1 MLDWKLTDIILHLRS
16 TYWKGWRTQLVVRL
30 SLGCHEQYL
39 QTRLGIAKVDGQQLS
54 QFISDAQQ
62 AVWASRE
69 VREQLQKNQVSV
81 VPANFY
87 SNIPTLDE
95 IADSFEYSNIGE
107 PPYLDVG
114 IFDSL
119 SLREELISIAEYS
132 ADFDPPKDGDSEN
145 PTAFFWGND
154 QFPFI
159 DGMVY
164 HAVLRKLKPRNVVEI
179 GSGFSSLVAIEAL
192 RLNGSGKLTCIE
204 PFPRRFLQNR
214 AESGQLELIRQK
226 AQSFADLNDLLQDG
240 DVLFIDSTHTVK
252 IGSDCLHLYLRLLP
266 KIKRRIWVHVH
277 DIFLPF
283 GMPADWA
290 QDLHIYWT
298 EQYLLLAFLLDN
310 PKAKLKFGAKYHEHI
325 DRQLLEQ
332 TFMRGRATSN
342 GGSLWFEYDGT
353 K

>member
-1 MLDWKLTDIILHLRS
+1 M
-16 TYWKGWRTQLVVRL
+16 
-30 SLGCHEQYL
+30 
-39 QTRLGIAKVDGQQLS
+39 DGQKLS

-62 AVWASRE
+62 AIWAPRG
-69 VREQLQKNQVSV
+69 VREQLQQNQVAV

-87 SNIPTLDE
+87 SNIPTLQD
-95 IADSFEYSNIGE
+95 IDTSFEYGDE
-107 PPYLDVG
+107 RVPPYLNSG
-114 IFDSL
+114 IFDSVG
-119 SLREELISIAEYS
+119 LRDALQGLAEHS
-132 ADFDPPKDGDSEN
+132 VDFDPPKDGDADN
-145 PTAFFWGND
+145 PAAFFWGND
-154 QFPFI
+154 QFPYV
-159 DGMVY
+159 DGMAY
-164 HAVLRKLKPRNVVEI
+164 HAVLRKLKPQNVIEI

-192 RLNGSGKLTCIE
+192 GKNGSGKLTCIE
-204 PFPRRFLQNR
+204 PFPRKFLADR
-214 AESGQLELIRQK
+214 AASGQFTLIQEK
-226 AQSFADLNDLLQDG
+226 IQAFDDLNDLLQDG

-290 QDLHIYWT
+290 RDLHIYWT

-310 PKAKLKFGAKYHEHI
+310 PKARVKFGAKYHEHV

-332 TFMRGRATSN
+332 TFMHGRSFAN

>member
-1 MLDWKLTDIILHLRS
+1 M
-16 TYWKGWRTQLVVRL
+16 
-30 SLGCHEQYL
+30 
-39 QTRLGIAKVDGQQLS
+39 
-54 QFISDAQQ
+54 
-62 AVWASRE
+62 WAPHE
-69 VREQLQKNQVSV
+69 VRAQLQKNQVAV

-87 SNIPTLDE
+87 SNIPTFEE
-95 IADSFEYSNIGE
+95 ISESFEYTDRAA
-107 PPYLDVG
+107 PPYLNSG
-114 IFDSL
+114 IFDAAAM
-119 SLREELISIAEYS
+119 REELVSLAAYS
-132 ADFDPPKDGDSEN
+132 ADFNPAKDGDAEN
-145 PTAFFWGND
+145 PSAFFWGND

-159 DGMVY
+159 DGMAY
-164 HAVLRKLKPRNVVEI
+164 HAILRKLQPRNVVEI

-192 RLNGSGKLTCIE
+192 RLNGAGALTCIE
-204 PFPRRFLQNR
+204 PFPRKFLEER
-214 AESGQLELIRQK
+214 AALGQLNLVRKK
-226 AQSFADLNDLLQDG
+226 AQEFEDLNELLQDG

-290 QDLHIYWT
+290 RDLHIYWT

-310 PKAKLKFGAKYHEHI
+310 PKAKVKFGAKYHEHV

-332 TFMRGRATSN
+332 TFMHGISPSN

>member
-1 MLDWKLTDIILHLRS
+1 M
-16 TYWKGWRTQLVVRL
+16 
-30 SLGCHEQYL
+30 
-39 QTRLGIAKVDGQQLS
+39 DGQQLS

-69 VREQLQKNQVSV
+69 VRGQLQKNQVAV
-81 VPANFY
+81 IPANFY
-87 SNIPTLDE
+87 SNIPSLEE
-95 IADSFEYSNIGE
+95 ISESFEYKDENV
-107 PPYLDVG
+107 PPYLDSG

-119 SLREELISIAEYS
+119 SLRDELINLADYS
-132 ADFDPPKDGDSEN
+132 VDFDPPKDGDVEN
-145 PTAFFWGND
+145 PTAFFWSND

-159 DGMVY
+159 DGMAY

-179 GSGFSSLVAIEAL
+179 GSGFSSLVALEAL
-192 RLNGSGKLTCIE
+192 RRNGVGKLTCIE
-204 PFPRRFLQNR
+204 PFPRRFLEDR
-214 AESGQLELIRQK
+214 AKKGEIRLIQKK
-226 AQSFADLNDLLQDG
+226 AQTFGDLNDFLEDG

-290 QDLHIYWT
+290 RDLHIYWT

-310 PKAKLKFGAKYHEHI
+310 PKATVKFGAKYHEYV
-325 DRQLLEQ
+325 DREFLER
-332 TFMRGRATSN
+332 TFMHGRSPSN

>member
-1 MLDWKLTDIILHLRS
+1 
-16 TYWKGWRTQLVVRL
+16 
-30 SLGCHEQYL
+30 
-39 QTRLGIAKVDGQQLS
+39 VDGQQLS

-69 VREQLQKNQVSV
+69 VREQLQKNQVAV
-81 VPANFY
+81 IPANFY
-87 SNIPTLDE
+87 SNIPSLEE
-95 IADSFEYSNIGE
+95 ISESFEYGDESA
-107 PPYLDVG
+107 PPYLDSG
-114 IFDSL
+114 IFNSL
-119 SLREELISIAEYS
+119 SLRDELISLADHS
-132 ADFDPPKDGDSEN
+132 VDFDPPKDGDVEN
-145 PTAFFWGND
+145 PRAFFWGND

-159 DGMVY
+159 DGMAY

-204 PFPRRFLQNR
+204 PFPRRFLEDR
-214 AESGQLELIRQK
+214 AKKGEINLVQQK
-226 AQSFADLNDLLQDG
+226 AQKFGDLNDLLEDG

-290 QDLHIYWT
+290 RDLHIYWT

-310 PKAKLKFGAKYHEHI
+310 PKATVKFGAKYHEHV
-325 DRQLLEQ
+325 DRELLER
-332 TFMRGRATSN
+332 TFMHGRSPSN